1 MTDTPTLLMAWDG
14 ESFKPVGPAG
24 RLRADA
30 LYTVGE
36 RYMVEAHE
44 MRNMAAHRA
53 FFAAV
58 NEGWANL
65 PEEMAARFPSAEHLR
80 KYALVKTGFANE
92 AVTVC
97 ATNAEAT
104 RLAAYI
110 RRLDGFAVISL
121 QGNVVTS
128 WTAKSQATRG
138 PHAMTKDEFNASK
151 TAVLDYIAS
160 LIGHT
165 GESLQQN
172 TGAAA

>member
-1 MTDTPTLLMAWDG
+1 MSDTPSLLMAWDG
-14 ESFKPVGPAG
+14 EAFKPVGEPG
-24 RLRADA
+24 RKRADA

-65 PEEMAARFPSAEHLR
+65 PEGLSERFPSAEHLR
-80 KYALVKTGFANE
+80 KYALVKSGFCAE
-92 AVTVC
+92 RTIVC

-110 RRLDGFAVISL
+110 RSLDGYAVIAL

-138 PHAMTKDEFNASK
+138 PNAMAKDEFNRSK
-151 TAVLDYIAS
+151 DAVLDYIAS

-165 GESLQQN
+165 GESLQRN